1 MFIIRYNSPIVSNYS
16 ENGVC
21 NYYQLPNKHLNIAE
35 YIGTLF
41 I

>member
-1 MFIIRYNSPIVSNYS
+1 MFIIRYNSPIVSNYNK
-16 ENGVC
+16 NGVC
-21 NYYQLPNKHLNIAE
+21 NDYKLPNKQLNIAE